1 MKRMN
6 KTKRLLA
13 VIMAVMLTACLA
25 ACGGSSSQGDS
36 SEGEGEKETLSIA
49 FQYGMAYAPLQVMQ
63 EQKLIEKYYENVE
76 VEWATLNSG
85 SAINEGFASGSIDV
99 GAMGLGPAITGVT
112 SGVPYKIFSNMSAQP
127 HKIMTNK
134 AKIKSLKDITDEK
147 IALVNI
153 GSFQHILLAMAA
165 KEQLGDAHALDNNIV
180 AMAHPDGMS
189 ALLAGSVECQLTT
202 SPYVFKE
209 AEEDGI
215 SEVEA
220 LESVWPSGNSFIVGV
235 ASTALQ
241 EENPEL
247 YDAVVQAM
255 SDAIDYLNENKE
267 EAAEMLCENEDVD
280 AATMLK
286 WLNDKSCVYTTE
298 TKGVMDFANFM
309 AENGFL
315 ENDGPKDLSD
325 LAFDNV
331 TGN

>member
-1 MKRMN
+1 MKQ
-6 KTKRLLA
+6 TKRLLA
-13 VIMAVMLTACLA
+13 MIMAVMLMACLA
-25 ACGGSSSQGDS
+25 ACGGGSS
-36 SEGEGEKETLSIA
+36 SEGESEKEKLTVA

-63 EQKLIEKYYENVE
+63 EQKLIEKHYKNVE

-85 SAINEGFASGSIDV
+85 SAINEGIASGSIDI

-112 SGVPYKIFSNMSAQP
+112 GGVPYKIFANMSAQP
-127 HKIMTNK
+127 HKIMTNQ
-134 AKIKSLKDITDEK
+134 AKIKSLKDIKNEK

-180 AMAHPDGMS
+180 AMAHPDGMN
-189 ALLAGSVECQLTT
+189 ALIAGSVECQLTT

-209 AEEDGI
+209 AEEKGI

-235 ASTALQ
+235 ASTSLQ

-255 SDAIDYLNENKE
+255 EDAIAYLNENKE
-267 EAAEMLCENEDVD
+267 EAAEMLCESEGVD

-286 WLNDKSCVYTTE
+286 WLNDKDCVYTTE

-315 ENDGPKDLSD
+315 ENDGPKELSD
-325 LAFDNV
+325 LVFDNV
-331 TGN
+331 KGN